1 MYPFITAQVIA
12 GQQDLTQFVVVM
24 ALSFFI
30 MAAFFIGIILNV
42 YRQRVANQKKILDAI
57 YNAQENEKTRIAED
71 LHDNIGAS
79 LSALKLRIG
88 TINEDS
94 TDVKS
99 VALAKESNELL
110 DVIIK
115 DLRVIVRNQ
124 ASKYLLT
131 NGFKNELIRFRD
143 HFTSNN
149 KIKFEI
155 SLSEQLP
162 PLDNQFGINIFRI
175 VQELVNNSIK
185 HSNCTHIS
193 LELKKKG
200 SEIEMIYN
208 DNGIGFDPEVV
219 KKKGM
224 GLSNIRARVKLFN
237 GKYQVKTAPGIN
249 TKYNFVFDSAL
260 AI

>member
-1 MYPFITAQVIA
+1 MYSIITAQIIN
-12 GQQDLTQFVVVM
+12 GQQDWAQFVVVM

-42 YRQRVANQKKILDAI
+42 YRQRVANQRKVLDAI

-79 LSALKLRIG
+79 LSALKLRIDA
-88 TINEDS
+88 INEDS
-94 TDVKS
+94 TDAKS
-99 VALAKESNELL
+99 AALAKESNELL
-110 DVIIK
+110 DFIIK
-115 DLRVIVRNQ
+115 DLRMIVRNQ

-143 HFTSNN
+143 TFISNN
-149 KIKFEI
+149 KIQFEI
-155 SLSEQLP
+155 VISVEMPS
-162 PLDNQFGINIFRI
+162 LDNQFGINIFRI
-175 VQELVNNSIK
+175 IQELVNNSIK
-185 HSNCTHIS
+185 HSNCTIIS
-193 LELKKKG
+193 LVLKKKG
-200 SEIEMIYN
+200 SEIEMVYN
-208 DNGIGFDPEVV
+208 DNGTGFDPDSV

-237 GKYQVKTAPGIN
+237 GKYQVKTAPGMH
-249 TKYNFVFDSAL
+249 TKYTFVFDAAL